1 MWAQPLFL
9 SQGKER
15 QSLPD
20 NPTVSFVPRE
30 ESEEKGGLPGISSG
44 RDGYSSH
51 HTELGKDEDEEGNR
65 NH

>member
-1 MWAQPLFL
+1 M
-9 SQGKER
+9 
-15 QSLPD
+15 
-20 NPTVSFVPRE
+20 SFVPRE

-51 HTELGKDEDEEGNR
+51 HTELGRDEDEEGNR